1 MKTILKK
8 IIRESYSAYI
18 EKETEIMSW
27 LSGMKNSGMHPS
39 DYGTADDILIQA
51 EIEGLISNNSDRE
64 VALHAIQ
71 LWLDYN

>member
-1 MKTILKK
+1 MKHILKK
-8 IIRESYSAYI
+8 IIQESYSAYI

-39 DYGTADDILIQA
+39 DYGDTNDILVQA
-51 EIEGLISNNSDRE
+51 EIEGLVSNNSDRE

>member
-1 MKTILKK
+1 MKHILKK
-8 IIRESYSAYI
+8 IIQESYSTYI

-39 DYGTADDILIQA
+39 EYGTANDILVQA
-51 EIEGLISNNSDRE
+51 EIEGLVSNNSDRE